1 MTFTNEVFVN
11 IFPLRNVYLK
21 QKQLEEEE
29 EEEEEEEQAADLAFK
44 RAIEASLA
52 LEKYFKDS
60 RLEIQSF
67 LLANNFCPS
76 CSPSKG
82 QCGII
87 TTRATFLKTSLA

>member
-21 QKQLEEEE
+21 QKQL

-87 TTRATFLKTSLA
+87 TTRATFFKTSLA